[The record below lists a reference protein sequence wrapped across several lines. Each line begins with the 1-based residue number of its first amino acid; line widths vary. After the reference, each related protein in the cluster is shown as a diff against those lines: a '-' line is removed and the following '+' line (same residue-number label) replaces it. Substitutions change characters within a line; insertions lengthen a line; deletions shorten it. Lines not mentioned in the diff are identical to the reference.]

1 MDTSKEEIVIRRI
14 GRPYFHSGYAYAYK
28 TSCLSYKV
36 EISQKRFSHGSV
48 ISEFLKTKTEPFNE
62 ETIAEENINPIITL
76 KSWVGPILKHA
87 GHPVFELPRQLNH
100 SSIAKDTAMIVQ
112 PCFNTEATL
121 LVLDFLIELINIED
135 ENRANKE
142 LLFADWDKKFN
153 KLINQ
158 LSKTA
163 LQGFNPIHFLA
174 AAHELDI
181 PWLHLSENLIQ
192 LGTGKRARWI
202 DSSLTDKTP
211 AISSKIARNKSLTA
225 KLLGKAGLPVPRHF
239 FALSADDAIKHA
251 QSLGYPVVVK
261 PANLDGGVGVQA
273 NIHDPTAVRKAF
285 ENAKKLSEQIL
296 IEKHVPGNDYR
307 LQIVNGEVHGIL
319 ERVPGGV
326 TGDGKSSI
334 LELMI
339 EQNNI
344 RKNAVDDRRYLH
356 QISKDDESTAQ
367 LSIQGMKWE
376 SIPDAGIFVRL
387 RGAANVASGGI
398 PVPIPVED
406 AHPDNLAMAIRAVR
420 ILKLDI
426 AGVDLLIPDIRESW
440 LESGAYICEINAQPQ
455 MFTTMHKPMLQS
467 LFPEGHSRVPMII
480 HLTENSAKNYIGHQI
495 HKQLS
500 QIGIS
505 TGFIHDDKA
514 CLGDSVI
521 KQGIG
526 NAFSG
531 GRMLVY
537 DQNVEAMVISSD
549 DISFLQQGW
558 PTDRCDV
565 LILEALPI
573 VLEDS
578 QASPPIS
585 DWLNTSSELNVTL
598 LVVAEHMQAEV
609 VKWLRQWKQKPHLIS
624 CNFSNHQQIDQVV
637 LKIISTL
644 K

>member
-1 MDTSKEEIVIRRI
+1 M
-14 GRPYFHSGYAYAYK
+14 
-28 TSCLSYKV
+28 
-36 EISQKRFSHGSV
+36 
-48 ISEFLKTKTEPFNE
+48 
-62 ETIAEENINPIITL
+62 
-76 KSWVGPILKHA
+76 
-87 GHPVFELPRQLNH
+87 
-100 SSIAKDTAMIVQ
+100 
-112 PCFNTEATL
+112 
-121 LVLDFLIELINIED
+121 
-135 ENRANKE
+135 
-142 LLFADWDKKFN
+142 
-153 KLINQ
+153 
-158 LSKTA
+158 
-163 LQGFNPIHFLA
+163 
-174 AAHELDI
+174 
-181 PWLHLSENLIQ
+181 
-192 LGTGKRARWI
+192 
-202 DSSLTDKTP
+202 
-211 AISSKIARNKSLTA
+211 
-225 KLLGKAGLPVPRHF
+225 
-239 FALSADDAIKHA
+239 
-251 QSLGYPVVVK
+251 
-261 PANLDGGVGVQA
+261 
-273 NIHDPTAVRKAF
+273 RKAF

-537 DQNVEAMVISSD
+537 DKNVEAMVISSD

-558 PTDRCDV
+558 PTDRCDI
-565 LILEALPI
+565 LILEDLPI
-573 VLEDS
+573 AQKNIKARPS
-578 QASPPIS
+578 IS
-585 DWLNTSSELNVTL
+585 DWLNTSSELNVNL
-598 LVVAEHMQAEV
+598 LVVAEHMQDEV
-609 VKWLRQWKQKPHLIS
+609 IRGLQQWKQKPHLIS